1 MGRVRMRSA
10 CIILH
15 LLYSTVS
22 PYAKSH
28 GGGYN
33 KRDKYKSPTEIQV
46 MSVMLR
52 MMRGKKV
59 RVFRVQSRVLRGRDR
74 GSYRVK

>member
-1 MGRVRMRSA
+1 MRSA

-15 LLYSTVS
+15 LLYSTGY

-33 KRDKYKSPTEIQV
+33 KRDKYKSPREIQV
-46 MSVMLR
+46 CVMLCV
-52 MMRGKKV
+52 MRGTKV
-59 RVFRVQSRVLRGRDR
+59 RVFRVQSRVLRGKML
-74 GSYRVK
+74 VAIE